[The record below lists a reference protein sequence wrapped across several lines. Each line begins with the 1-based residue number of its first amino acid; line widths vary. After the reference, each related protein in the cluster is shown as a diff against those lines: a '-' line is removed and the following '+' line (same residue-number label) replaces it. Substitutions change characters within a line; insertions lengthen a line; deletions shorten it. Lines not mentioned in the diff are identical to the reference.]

1 MVNTCCVPACNSG
14 YRSNKNGKKVA
25 LFQFPINSELRDK
38 WYRAIPRQNWKVSK
52 SHKVCA
58 QHFHESDFK
67 TISTD
72 TCSTRRKSR
81 STLKLQ
87 RVHLKPDAVPKI
99 FPSLPKYLSSPLP
112 TMRATSST
120 SSSFRREKDN
130 IILQKQNADFLIQD
144 SFSDFSS
151 FRSKMKNAVLPF
163 GYTSVYSASS
173 AQFYF
178 VKNDDSYKVAPE
190 LVVSVIISS
199 ELQIK
204 AFVFSNLIPKDQ
216 YMHLLSCG
224 SLQTVTEV
232 SNILAW
238 CKALADMSNFVSNNQ
253 KSALKLAISLLKS
266 YLSDEAVVA
275 DLSQSSMSLVCFIIE
290 QLNLLQVSK
299 HGRRYSTATIISSYM
314 WQLTSTALYKKLQ
327 EFFILPSINRLR
339 QLSVGTTVETGEI
352 TLNYLHQ
359 RTVNLT
365 SEQKIVTLLVD
376 EVYTAQRVEYSNGSF
391 VGLTAD
397 GAPAKTALTFMVNST
412 CSNYKDVVCIIF
424 VNKLNTK
431 ILCSWFKRVMF
442 ALDKFFLVIAVSVDN
457 HICNRCV
464 FVSYFFGNFLN
475 FINIILHLN
484 VNSLLFLIL
493 FLTYF
498 AERCT

>member
-1 MVNTCCVPACNSG
+1 
-14 YRSNKNGKKVA
+14 
-25 LFQFPINSELRDK
+25 
-38 WYRAIPRQNWKVSK
+38 
-52 SHKVCA
+52 
-58 QHFHESDFK
+58 
-67 TISTD
+67 
-72 TCSTRRKSR
+72 
-81 STLKLQ
+81 
-87 RVHLKPDAVPKI
+87 
-99 FPSLPKYLSSPLP
+99 
-112 TMRATSST
+112 
-120 SSSFRREKDN
+120 
-130 IILQKQNADFLIQD
+130 
-144 SFSDFSS
+144 
-151 FRSKMKNAVLPF
+151 
-163 GYTSVYSASS
+163 
-173 AQFYF
+173 
-178 VKNDDSYKVAPE
+178 
-190 LVVSVIISS
+190 
-199 ELQIK
+199 
-204 AFVFSNLIPKDQ
+204 
-216 YMHLLSCG
+216 MHLLSCG

-238 CKALADMSNFVSNNQ
+238 CKVLADMSNFASNNQ

-290 QLNLLQVSK
+290 QLNLLQVSE

-412 CSNYKDVVCIIF
+412 CSNYKDVVCIIP

-475 FINIILHLN
+475 FINIILYLN